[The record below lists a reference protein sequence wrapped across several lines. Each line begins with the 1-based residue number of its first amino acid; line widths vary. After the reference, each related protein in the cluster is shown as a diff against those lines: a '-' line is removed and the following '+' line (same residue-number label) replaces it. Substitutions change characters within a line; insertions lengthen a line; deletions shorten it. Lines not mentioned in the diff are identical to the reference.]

1 MIKSTTVK
9 VKTRSVHRWISSAF
23 ILFGFVMI
31 VALAVQAFSGQRL
44 VEHKIWLDILHFVS
58 ADYAKR
64 IQQGQHDALPAN
76 GVIKSWYIEEG
87 QTASS
92 APSYLRDQPPGFYSS
107 ENSGVLN
114 LWDVVTQTPEEQ
126 QTLSSYVASNGNVVE
141 LDTEDQFHALIV
153 PLPTG
158 RLITFI
164 DITEFE
170 AQQDRDAAFSVLWA
184 VVLLAIILTA
194 IYWLRTNL
202 VYPVRDLANRMRE
215 MNPEAVSAR
224 LPTTYTR
231 EEIQIIAQASNA
243 HLERV
248 EQFIKRERSLLD
260 QASHEFRTPVAV
272 ISGAVDV
279 LKQQELP
286 DSSKPAL
293 HRIELAVT
301 DLSEMMVS
309 LLYLAREAIPD
320 TQPEEIAI
328 LHEVLPRLLNDHEH
342 LLSHKSIQL
351 TVAKLEETFIAAPEA
366 MIRIAVSNLIRN
378 AIENTDSGTVELSL
392 ENGIISVSDSG
403 KGFDPAEA
411 ARLYRN
417 SLRQSLPVRG
427 QGLGLFL
434 IGRICDRFGWK
445 LSIKPTANGGTKAT
459 LDVTSSIIPHQL

>member
-1 MIKSTTVK
+1 
-9 VKTRSVHRWISSAF
+9 
-23 ILFGFVMI
+23 MI
-31 VALAVQAFSGQRL
+31 VALAIQSFSGQRL
-44 VEHKIWLDILHFVS
+44 VEHKIWADILHSVS
-58 ADYAKR
+58 TDYAAMV
-64 IQQGQHDALPAN
+64 QQGNSALLPDR
-76 GVIKSWYIEEG
+76 GVLRAWYIEEG
-87 QTASS
+87 QVSATAPAYLAERPPGFYSS
-92 APSYLRDQPPGFYSS
+92 EDSSVLNAWRSLTEAPAYLAEQPPGFYSS
-107 ENSGVLN
+107 EGWNSA
-114 LWDVVTQTPEEQ
+114 E
-126 QTLSSYVASNGNVVE
+126 Y
-141 LDTEDQFHALIV
+141 DTTDEFHALITQ
-153 PLPTG
+153 LPSG
-158 RLITFI
+158 RLITVI

-184 VVLLAIILTA
+184 VVLLIIILTA
-194 IYWLRTNL
+194 IFWLRTNL

-215 MNPEAVSAR
+215 MDPESVSAR
-224 LPTTYTR
+224 LPTTYKR

-279 LKQQELP
+279 LKQQVLP
-286 DSSKPAL
+286 ETAKPAL

-301 DLSEMMVS
+301 DLSETMVS
-309 LLYLAREAIPD
+309 LLYLARETIPD
-320 TQPEEIAI
+320 SQPEEITI
-328 LHEVLPRLLNDHEH
+328 LHEVLPRLLNDHEY

-351 TVAKLEETFIAAPEA
+351 TVAKLEETLIAAPDA

-392 ENGIISVSDSG
+392 DNGIISVSDSG

-417 SLRQSLPVRG
+417 SLKQSPPVRG

-434 IGRICDRFGWK
+434 IGRICDRFGWQ

-459 LDVTSSIIPHQL
+459 LDITSSIIPFQL